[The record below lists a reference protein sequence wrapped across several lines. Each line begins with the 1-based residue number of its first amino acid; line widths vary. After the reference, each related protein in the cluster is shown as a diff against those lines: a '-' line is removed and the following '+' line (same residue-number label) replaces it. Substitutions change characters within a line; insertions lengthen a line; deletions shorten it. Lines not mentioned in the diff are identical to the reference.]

1 MPSDR
6 GHSVGEV
13 AGPSRAADP
22 RRMAEAL
29 SEPLRSD
36 IFDALC
42 GWLPNATVGQLAEF
56 LGEEPS
62 VVARELAALEACD
75 LVEPLA
81 NAAAHPGDSV
91 PYRATRDGY
100 ISDEEWAEFPPE
112 LRRRLLARTL
122 DKMQERI
129 RAAIGA
135 GGFDSPDVHVSWLP
149 TDLDGLGYQDLVRL
163 LVETLNRARDIQVA
177 AVQRRAEGS
186 AEEAEIRTSLMI
198 VHFLDGLGEPGD
210 DRDAPPLLARMFAL
224 TEAIAEEVPGENPDW
239 HRIADSATSL
249 AALARRRANASIVR

>member
-6 GHSVGEV
+6 GHSVEV
-13 AGPSRAADP
+13 AGPSRAADT

-29 SEPLRSD
+29 SDPLRSD

-56 LGEEPS
+56 LGEDAGI
-62 VVARELAALEACD
+62 VARELAALEACD
-75 LVEPLA
+75 LVEPLGSA
-81 NAAAHPGDSV
+81 TAHPGDSV

-100 ISDEEWAEFPPE
+100 ISDEEWAEFPPD

-122 DKMQERI
+122 DKMEERV
-129 RAAIGA
+129 RAAIGT

-149 TDLDGLGYQDLVRL
+149 TDLDGLGYQDMVRL

-186 AEEAEIRTSLMI
+186 AEEAEIKTSLMI
-198 VHFLDGLGEPGD
+198 VHFLDGLGEPAG
-210 DRDAPPLLARMFAL
+210 DRDSPPLMARMFAL
-224 TEAIAEEVPGENPDW
+224 TEAIAEEVPSEKPDW
-239 HRIADSATSL
+239 HRVADSATSL
-249 AALARRRANASIVR
+249 AALARRRANANVVG